1 MNSAV
6 MAPHI
11 VSCGP
16 GVSGSPIV
24 SSAGTPSVVPIESLL
39 SDPYTKS
46 PITPD
51 AWRARTS
58 ERGARPAT
66 LASFLGVGTGESET
80 PLADPRQKSDD
91 SFQQHS
97 KYFFKDGNVTFLVR
111 RVV

>member
-1 MNSAV
+1 

-11 VSCGP
+11 VSW

-46 PITPD
+46 PITPE
-51 AWRARTS
+51 AWRARA
-58 ERGARPAT
+58 EPGARPP
-66 LASFLGVGTGESET
+66 SFLGVGAGESET
-80 PLADPRQKSDD
+80 PLADGPRQKSDD
-91 SFQQHS
+91 SFPQHS

-111 RVV
+111 RVVWHRPPIY